1 MNFNALVGAVQLELN
16 DYTSRSKAR
25 IEKWVNE
32 CHRMICQSRRWN
44 FLVVRESDE
53 TTIGTGNTIN
63 IETGIKVATVVT
75 AARNILSIYDT
86 TDDTWEYVQMTTL
99 DQLRDS
105 FPTDYGQ
112 AGAPDFWYYTS
123 DRDIK
128 FFPTLSED
136 RKFVFSFQKQLVT
149 YATGAATALL
159 IPDEYVD
166 TLQEFVLYKAYRYKT
181 DDRAQ
186 SCLENYNAL
195 LDAMIKAESNKL
207 GIIYDQPRLMPAR
220 LPMLSDD
227 S

>member
-1 MNFNALVGAVQLELN
+1 MNFNALVAAVQLELN
-16 DYTSRSKAR
+16 DYTARSKAR

-53 TTIGTGNTIN
+53 MTIGIGNTIN
-63 IETGIKVATVVT
+63 IVTGIKVATVVT
-75 AARNILSIYDT
+75 AAQNILSIYDT
-86 TDDTWEYVQMTTL
+86 TDDTWEYVKMTTL

-195 LDAMIKAESNKL
+195 LDSMIKAESNKL

>member
-16 DYTSRSKAR
+16 DYTARSKTR

-53 TTIGTGNTIN
+53 MTIGTGNTIN

>member
-1 MNFNALVGAVQLELN
+1 MNFNALVAAVQLELN
-16 DYTSRSKAR
+16 DYTARSKAR

-53 TTIGTGNTIN
+53 MTIGIGNTIN
-63 IETGIKVATVVT
+63 IVTGIKVATVVT
-75 AARNILSIYDT
+75 AAQNILSIYDT

-181 DDRAQ
+181 DDRSQ